1 MNNYWVVDAHC
12 DSIGDFASGKRDL
25 RTSTETG
32 HWDLTK
38 AKRSGLGL
46 QFVAAYIESEYKPHL
61 ATWRGLQLLDAGLR
75 FIKENKSTV
84 FLIENSKDINK
95 LGNLDTLGVILS
107 VEGGEILGE
116 SLFMLDIIYKLGVR
130 SLGLTWNERNA
141 IGDGVGETSS
151 KSGLSDFGK
160 KVISRMNL
168 LGMLIDVSHLNEPGF
183 WDVLEVSSK
192 PIVASHSCAHALCS
206 HPRNLND
213 KQLRALADNNGVVGI
228 NFCPDFLNSSGQ
240 ATIDDVVRHISHIV
254 DIAGI
259 DSIGFGSDF
268 DGIPFT
274 PQGLENVEKYTQL
287 LEKLEKYG
295 FNQVE
300 ISKICHGNFVRVL
313 NDVLE

>member
-1 MNNYWVVDAHC
+1 MNSHWIADAHC
-12 DSIGDFASGKRDL
+12 DSIGDYASGKRDL
-25 RTSTETG
+25 RTSTEAG

-95 LGNLDTLGVILS
+95 LGNPDTLGVILS

-151 KSGLSDFGK
+151 TSGLSDFGK

-168 LGMLIDVSHLNEPGF
+168 LGMLIDVSHLNETGF
-183 WDVLEVSSK
+183 WDVLKVSTK

-206 HPRNLND
+206 HPRNLSD
-213 KQLRALADNNGVVGI
+213 KQIRALANNKGVVGI
-228 NFCPDFLNSSGQ
+228 NFCPDFLNSNGQ
-240 ATIDDVVRHISHIV
+240 ASIDDVVRHICHIV
-254 DIAGI
+254 DIAGV
-259 DSIGFGSDF
+259 DTIGFGSDF
-268 DGIPFT
+268 DGIPYT
-274 PQGLENVEKYTQL
+274 PLGLENAEMYTHL
-287 LEKLEKYG
+287 LEKLEEYG
-295 FNQVE
+295 FNQLE

-313 NDVLE
+313 SDVLE